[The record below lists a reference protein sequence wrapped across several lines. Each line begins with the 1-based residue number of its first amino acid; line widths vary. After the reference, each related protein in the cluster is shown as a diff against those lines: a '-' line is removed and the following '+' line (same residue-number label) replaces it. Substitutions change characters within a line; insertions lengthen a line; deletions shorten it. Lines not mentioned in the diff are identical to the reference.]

1 MSCRHSNKQQG
12 AALVIALLVFA
23 LAAAL
28 MVGVQRDFNL
38 QLQRSTNTFF
48 AESRVG
54 RFYWVPRRSLNWR

>member
-1 MSCRHSNKQQG
+1 MSCRHSNKQRG

-48 AESRVG
+48 AEQGWSFLLG
-54 RFYWVPRRSLNWR
+54 AETLAE